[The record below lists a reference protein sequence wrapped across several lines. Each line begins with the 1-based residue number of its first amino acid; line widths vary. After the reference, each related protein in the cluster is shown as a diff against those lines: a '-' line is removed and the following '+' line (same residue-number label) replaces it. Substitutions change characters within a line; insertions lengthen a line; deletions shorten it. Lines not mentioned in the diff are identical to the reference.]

1 MTVSN
6 PCLQTGGAA
15 ITAKTIS
22 DINYWI
28 KAIKHT
34 TTLTLFNDAPTTR
47 DGSKTYLY
55 ANGDNLCGSKSY
67 EIVMADKTANTK
79 TAYLNLQVSNS
90 EVKIDV
96 FTENPVYY
104 TNS

>member
-6 PCLQTGGAA
+6 PCLQTSGAA

-28 KAIKHT
+28 KAAKLT
-34 TTLTLFNDAPTTR
+34 TTLTPFADAPTTR

-67 EIVMADKTANTK
+67 EIVMADKTVNTK
-79 TAYLNLQVSNS
+79 TAYLTLQVSTS

-96 FTENPVYY
+96 YTTNPVYF